1 MVYKG
6 AVDTVVGNDIM
17 DKLVANIP
25 GSKLEVSTAD
35 LGHSLMNH
43 KIEREI
49 LADKVK
55 MFFDEKK
62 WDGRLLF

>member
-6 AVDTVVGNDIM
+6 AVDTVVGNDMIG
-17 DKLVANIP
+17 KLAAHIP

-43 KIEREI
+43 KIER
-49 LADKVK
+49 
-55 MFFDEKK
+55 
-62 WDGRLLF
+62 